1 MFGILTIYDKWIPW
15 FLGPK
20 FMFVNNV
27 MPFFSI
33 LVVIIPL
40 GMAICRQ
47 FLLPSGRVKEY
58 NRSFVIGAMINAI
71 SNIILLPTIGFFGVV
86 FSTIAAEFF
95 VTYARTR
102 NLLKTT
108 AFRFDIRRII
118 LCFFSGLVMCL
129 TTRFITA
136 SMSASFLTNLLQGV
150 IGVSIYFSLT
160 TLFRV
165 NALLKSSDKKDS
177 TESKNIPE
185 EL

>member
-1 MFGILTIYDKWIPW
+1 
-15 FLGPK
+15 
-20 FMFVNNV
+20 
-27 MPFFSI
+27 
-33 LVVIIPL
+33 
-40 GMAICRQ
+40 MAICRQ